1 MKPTD
6 SHLKYFNKNS
16 ANYDLKYSI
25 LKHIITKHIQPNN
38 KIAELFGGMGIT
50 TNYILKYANPH
61 QIFITEIN
69 LDCFEYLQNKFIN
82 ENKIELSLQDANL
95 VLLDKLNKY
104 QYIFLD
110 NNLTPKNL
118 NIEYSN
124 LYGTLFFLNQTKN
137 FIITETGIYNLSFTK
152 NLTKDKIQKHFEELN
167 LSLNNFNIYIIEV
180 YYTKKFSI
188 IYASNNPNDK
198 IKLITEWTDTNTE
211 WEQFLY
217 QEAKRKL
224 RGLDKWK

>member
-6 SHLKYFNKNS
+6 SHLKYFDRNQ
-16 ANYDLKYSI
+16 ANYNLKYSI
-25 LKHIITKHIQPNN
+25 LKYIISKHIQPDSD
-38 KIAELFGGMGIT
+38 IAELFGGMGIT
-50 TNYILKYANPH
+50 TNYILKYANPKN
-61 QIFITEIN
+61 IFITEIN
-69 LDCFEYLQNKFIN
+69 LDCFEYLKNKFIN
-82 ENKIELSLQDANL
+82 ENKIELSLQDANV

-110 NNLTPKNL
+110 NNLTAKNI

-124 LYGTLFFLNQTKN
+124 LYGTLFFLNKPKN

-152 NLTKDKIQKHFEELN
+152 DLTKDKIKEHFEDLN
-167 LSLNNFNIYIIEV
+167 KLLNNYNIYILEV

-188 IYASNNPNDK
+188 IYATN
-198 IKLITEWTDTNTE
+198 KLNSGIETIIPWTDTNTE

-217 QEAKRKL
+217 QEAKKKF
-224 RGLDKWK
+224 RGLDKWQ